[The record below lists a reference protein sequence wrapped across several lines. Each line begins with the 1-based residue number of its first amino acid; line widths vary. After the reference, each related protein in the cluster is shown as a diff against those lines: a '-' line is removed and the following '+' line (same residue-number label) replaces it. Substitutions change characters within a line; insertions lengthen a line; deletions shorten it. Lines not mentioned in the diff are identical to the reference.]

1 MRPMK
6 LISRI
11 PSAFVRWLL
20 ITAMLSVML
29 SLAIV
34 VWIYAGSTF
43 YEQRD
48 DHQRVQKKTMYLESV
63 ASEFSRRSQIA
74 STDGRRSP
82 NIVLILFDDLG
93 YGDLGVYGST
103 AIRTPEMDALAA
115 TGVRLTNYYAPASV
129 CSPSRAGLMTGRY
142 PPRTLLTQ
150 VPMTPGGTLGAPL
163 SWAPLYAL
171 QRASGAATRL
181 PLEEI
186 MLSEVLSA
194 AGYATGMFGKW
205 HLGAESPSLPLD
217 RGFDTFHGLLSS
229 NDQLP
234 NPYYVDRAIT
244 EESPVDQSTLT
255 KRYTEAAIDFIE
267 AHRTEPF
274 FLYMPH
280 TFPHRPLHPS
290 TANRGRS
297 PAGPYGDVVEDL
309 DRSVGAVIRTIERA
323 GLKEE
328 TLILVTSDN
337 GPWFQGSPGMHR
349 GRKTDLFDGGF
360 RVPFLAA
367 WPGRLPSDQTRNHP
381 AMGIDLLPTIL
392 GLLDLDPPSDRI
404 IDGVD
409 IMPLL
414 KDGSAPEREALS
426 FYWSNMLG
434 GIRVGDYKLHV
445 RRPLLVG
452 YAPAPLMLQMPLG
465 PMLFDLSR
473 DPGESY
479 DVGPLRPEIR
489 ARLSGLIESTRADDA
504 ANPRGFH

>member
-1 MRPMK
+1 
-6 LISRI
+6 
-11 PSAFVRWLL
+11 
-20 ITAMLSVML
+20 
-29 SLAIV
+29 
-34 VWIYAGSTF
+34 
-43 YEQRD
+43 
-48 DHQRVQKKTMYLESV
+48 
-63 ASEFSRRSQIA
+63 
-74 STDGRRSP
+74 
-82 NIVLILFDDLG
+82 
-93 YGDLGVYGST
+93 
-103 AIRTPEMDALAA
+103 
-115 TGVRLTNYYAPASV
+115 
-129 CSPSRAGLMTGRY
+129 
-142 PPRTLLTQ
+142 
-150 VPMTPGGTLGAPL
+150 
-163 SWAPLYAL
+163 
-171 QRASGAATRL
+171 
-181 PLEEI
+181 

-205 HLGAESPSLPLD
+205 HLGTESPSLPLD

-255 KRYTEAAIDFIE
+255 KRYTEAAVDFIE
-267 AHRTEPF
+267 AHRAEPF

-290 TANRGRS
+290 TANRGQSR
-297 PAGPYGDVVEDL
+297 AGPYGDVVEDL
-309 DRSVGAVIRTIERA
+309 DRSVGSVIRAIERA
-323 GLKEE
+323 GLTDD

-367 WPGRLPSDQTRNHP
+367 WPGRLPSNQTRNHP
-381 AMGIDLLPTIL
+381 AMGIDLFPTIL

-409 IMPLL
+409 IMPML
-414 KDGSAPEREALS
+414 KNGSEPEREALR
-426 FYWSNMLG
+426 FYWSSMLG

-452 YAPAPLMLQMPLG
+452 YAPAPLMLQMSLG
-465 PMLFDLSR
+465 PMLFDLSL

-489 ARLSGLIESTRADDA
+489 ARLSRLIESTRADDA